1 LYGHGYPKLEVYS
14 TVILQLTT
22 FSLLLSLSSGAFAVL
37 PALPS
42 LVMSTTGREVTVEP
56 VPKEVRAEDYQPI
69 TDTENIERFI
79 NDYFADIPVLAD
91 IARCES
97 QYRQFNSN
105 GDVLRGRKNSYDR
118 GVMQI
123 NILYHA
129 DTAEKLG
136 LDVHDLDD
144 NVAYARYLY
153 EKQGVKPWMSSS
165 ACWAKFNQSVIAK
178 R

>member
-1 LYGHGYPKLEVYS
+1 M
-14 TVILQLTT
+14 
-22 FSLLLSLSSGAFAVL
+22 SLSSSAVAVL

-42 LVMSTTGREVTVEP
+42 MVLPGSEVTVEIA
-56 VPKEVRAEDYQPI
+56 PKEIKSEDYQPI
-69 TDTENIERFI
+69 TDSKNVERFI

-91 IARCES
+91 IAKCES
-97 QYRQFNSN
+97 RFRQFNSN
-105 GDVLRGRKNSYDR
+105 GDVLRGNKNRYDR

-129 DTAEKLG
+129 ETAEGLG
-136 LDVHDLDD
+136 LDVHNLDD

-153 EKQGVKPWMSSS
+153 ERQGAKPWMSSS
-165 ACWAKFNQSVIAK
+165 ACWARFNQSEIAK